1 MIIMNVALLDDD
13 AEFLDTLKRRLT
25 EFNCD
30 VYAYTKLVDMIDS
43 NVPYDIA
50 FIDIELGENDTGFN
64 AVQFLKNRNKK
75 CVIAFFTNYNKYAI
89 KGYNYQPFRY
99 ILKTQPDTS
108 INRQL
113 IAVFNE
119 YHRRN
124 KKITG
129 SYNGYTFST
138 SLDDVYYI
146 SISNHIATLHTT
158 KCNFEIYRQMKDL
171 ENELNEFGFF
181 RCHHSYMVNI
191 QHIYVMRSDF
201 VFILDDSNR
210 SDIPIGI
217 RYRKQAE
224 DKFLN
229 NFMVG
234 V

>member
-1 MIIMNVALLDDD
+1 MNVVLLDDD
-13 AEFLDTLKRRLT
+13 AVFLDTLRRRLSK
-25 EFNCD
+25 FNCKI
-30 VYAYTKLVDMIDS
+30 YTYTKLVDVLNS
-43 NVPYDIA
+43 NVIFDVA
-50 FIDIELGENDTGFN
+50 FIDIELGENDTGFK
-64 AVQFLKNRNKK
+64 AVQFLKNQNKK

-89 KGYNYQPFRY
+89 KGYKYQPFRY
-99 ILKTQPDTS
+99 ILKTQPETS

-113 IAVFNE
+113 MAVFNE

-138 SLDDVYYI
+138 SLDDIYYI

-158 KCNFEIYRQMKDL
+158 KGGFEIYRQMKEL
-171 ENELNEFGFF
+171 ENELSEFGFF
-181 RCHHSYMVNI
+181 RSHRSYMVNI
-191 QHIYVMRSDF
+191 QHIHVMPSDF
-201 VFILDDSNR
+201 VFILDDSNH

-224 DKFLN
+224 DNFLN
-229 NFMVG
+229 NIRVG